1 MPRYLPIK
9 FINHQSFQSSN
20 FKYRKS
26 EVEAAPIKVKSSPKK
41 EKSKYIFFCCEKG
54 NRYPL
59 NTIFP
64 SRRNANLESKN
75 FFIYR
80 H

>member
-41 EKSKYIFFCCEKG
+41 EKSKYIFFFAKRG
-54 NRYPL
+54 
-59 NTIFP
+59 IG
-64 SRRNANLESKN
+64 
-75 FFIYR
+75 I